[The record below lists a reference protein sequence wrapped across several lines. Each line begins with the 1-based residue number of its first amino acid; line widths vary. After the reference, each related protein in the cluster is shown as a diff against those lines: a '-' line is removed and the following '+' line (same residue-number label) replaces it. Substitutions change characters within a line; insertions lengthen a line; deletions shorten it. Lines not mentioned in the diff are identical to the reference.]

1 MRLSIAAL
9 ALALMLP
16 AAGQADPPP
25 IPQGAENAAKP
36 APGGPRPVIE
46 IPVTAFSFGDLY
58 HQDQYTH
65 TFIVRNKG
73 KADLVIAEVKPG

>member
-1 MRLSIAAL
+1 MRLSIAVLAL
-9 ALALMLP
+9 ALALLLP
-16 AAGQADPPP
+16 AAGRTED
-25 IPQGAENAAKP
+25 AAKAP

-46 IPVTAFSFGDLY
+46 IPVTAFSFGDMY